1 MRFWMKLFW
10 ILIPGL
16 FATLL
21 YFCLI
26 PLKEGDALLVVDG
39 SEEIL
44 EYTDGP
50 GYVFEWKTLFPWK
63 FQVLRF
69 TLRNR
74 VSNVHLSVDLSSGL
88 FPESSPE
95 GKVKIKLEVKYS
107 LDGQE
112 ATEFLEIA
120 GIRDEKISNYISKL
134 LYSLLRKKIEEYQNN
149 PALLKA
155 NLENYIKN
163 ELSSDLLKEEK
174 PLKTLNLRILDLQV
188 PDATLVNGIYRNQN
202 ILLQRKLE
210 LVAALGK
217 AEALKIEEDAK
228 TSALLKRLEKTKD
241 FVTKNPDMKEFV
253 LYETLSDHVEV
264 ILLPSEMILGEI
276 PTSKKKKNGAVKRPK
291 EVE

>member
-44 EYTDGP
+44 EYTGGP
-50 GYVFEWKTLFPWK
+50 GYVFEWKTLLPWK

-69 TLRNR
+69 SRANR
-74 VSNVHLSVDLSSGL
+74 VSNVNLSVDLSSGL
-88 FPESSPE
+88 FPETSPE
-95 GKVKIKLEVKYS
+95 GKIKVKLEARYS
-107 LDGQE
+107 LDGQGVP
-112 ATEFLEIA
+112 EFLETA
-120 GIRDEKISNYISKL
+120 GIREEKISNYISKL
-134 LYSLLRKKIEEYQNN
+134 LYSILRKKIEEYLNN
-149 PALLKA
+149 PAILKN
-155 NLENYIKN
+155 NLENYIKVN
-163 ELSSDLLKEEK
+163 LGADLLSEEK
-174 PLKTLNLRILDLQV
+174 SIKTMSLRILDLQV
-188 PDATLVNGIYRNQN
+188 PEANLINGIYRNQN
-202 ILLQRKLE
+202 LILQRKLE
-210 LVAALGK
+210 LVAALSK

-241 FVTKNPDMKEFV
+241 FVTKNPDMKEFA
-253 LYETLSDHVEV
+253 LYESLSENVEV

-276 PTSKKKKNGAVKRPK
+276 PSSKKKKNGAVKRPK

>member
-44 EYTDGP
+44 EYTGGP
-50 GYVFEWKTLFPWK
+50 GYVFEWKAILPWK

-69 TLRNR
+69 PISSR
-74 VSNVHLSVDLSSGL
+74 VANANLSVDLSSGL
-88 FPESSPE
+88 FPESSSE
-95 GKVKIKLEVKYS
+95 GKIKIKLEVKYS
-107 LDGQE
+107 LDSQR
-112 ATEFLEIA
+112 APEFLETA
-120 GIRDEKISNYISKL
+120 GIQDEKISNYISKL
-134 LYSLLRKKIEEYQNN
+134 LHSILRKKIEESLNN
-149 PALLKA
+149 PALLKN
-155 NLENYIKN
+155 NLENYTRN
-163 ELSSDLLKEEK
+163 NLAVDLLGEEK
-174 PLKTLNLRILDLQV
+174 TIKTLSLRILDLHV
-188 PDATLVNGIYRNQN
+188 PDAALINGIYRNQN
-202 ILLQRKLE
+202 LLLQRKLE